1 MGKWFWI
8 LVFGQKANYKEHWH
22 TKSFV
27 IRIDENRFQRSNYL
41 KAENSICSWTSWKQ
55 RGKRMKKHLR
65 WRETLL
71 RKSIWVESEN
81 PCPPQQ
87 TLLFYHPAHFISKLP
102 PSFYKSCIS
111 FRSWFFLSWFDN
123 IALALIQ
130 VVSRFLQMTGL
141 THRQLGF
148 ITASKVSLS
157 RDKIVFTLVP
167 LHKFKLPRQAFSQFW
182 NIWKE

>member
-1 MGKWFWI
+1 MYFTKSTLCSVRW
-8 LVFGQKANYKEHWH
+8 Y

-27 IRIDENRFQRSNYL
+27 IRIDENRLQRSNYL
-41 KAENSICSWTSWKQ
+41 KAETSICSWTSWKQ

-167 LHKFKLPRQAFSQFW
+167 LRKFKLPMQAFSQFW
-182 NIWKE
+182 NILQEQE